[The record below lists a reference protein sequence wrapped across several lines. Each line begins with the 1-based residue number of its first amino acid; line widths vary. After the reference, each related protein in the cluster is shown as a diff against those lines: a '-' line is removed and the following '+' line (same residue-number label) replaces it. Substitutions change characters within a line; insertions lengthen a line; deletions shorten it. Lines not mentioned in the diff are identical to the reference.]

1 MKFIGRSKALKLLTA
16 VLLVFA
22 TPLALRAD
30 QASVH
35 VQPPDLH
42 SPRPLAQQTAE
53 AAIRD
58 YLESWQ
64 AMKSALDQNR
74 AALLNRDFEGTAKDK
89 LSAAISAQI
98 KAGIHTKYEDR
109 SHNIQIVFYSPE
121 GLSIQLVD
129 NVQYDQQVFQNG
141 KLLVS
146 QPALARY
153 VVVLTPSQV
162 RWRVRVF
169 QASPNMPE

>member
-1 MKFIGRSKALKLLTA
+1 MKFTGRSKDLKWLAA
-16 VLLVFA
+16 VLLFIA
-22 TPLALRAD
+22 IPLAFGAD
-30 QASVH
+30 QPSV
-35 VQPPDLH
+35 QIKPPDVH
-42 SPRPLAQQTAE
+42 GPRPLAQQTAE
-53 AAIRD
+53 AAVRD

-64 AMKSALDQNR
+64 AMESALDQNR
-74 AALLNRDFEGTAKDK
+74 ASLLNRDFEGAAKDK
-89 LSAAISAQI
+89 ISAAINGQI

-129 NVQYDQQVFQNG
+129 NVEYDQQVFQNG
-141 KLLVS
+141 KLLVT
-146 QPALARY
+146 QPARARY

-169 QASPNMPE
+169 QAQPE

>member
-1 MKFIGRSKALKLLTA
+1 MKFTGRSKTLKYLVTF
-16 VLLVFA
+16 LLVIA
-22 TPLALRAD
+22 TPLAFGAD
-30 QASVH
+30 QPSVQ
-35 VQPPDLH
+35 VKPPDVH
-42 SPRPLAQQTAE
+42 GPRPIADQTAE
-53 AAIRD
+53 AAVRD

-74 AALLNRDFEGTAKDK
+74 ASLLNRDFEGEAKDK
-89 LSAAISAQI
+89 LTAAISSQM

-129 NVQYDQQVFQNG
+129 NVEYEQQVFQNG
-141 KLLVS
+141 KLLAT
-146 QPALARY
+146 QPARARY
-153 VVVLTPSQV
+153 VVVMTPSQV

-169 QASPNMPE
+169 QAQPE

>member
-1 MKFIGRSKALKLLTA
+1 MKFIGRSKALKFGAAALLIA
-16 VLLVFA
+16 A
-22 TPLALRAD
+22 PLALQAD

-35 VQPPDLH
+35 VKAPDLH
-42 SPRPLAQQTAE
+42 SPRPLADQTAE
-53 AAIRD
+53 AAVRD
-58 YLESWQ
+58 YMESWQ
-64 AMKSALDQNR
+64 AMKTAFDQNR

-89 LSAAISAQI
+89 LSAAISGQI

-129 NVQYDQQVFQNG
+129 DVQYDQQVFQNG
-141 KLLVS
+141 KLLVT
-146 QPALARY
+146 QPAHARY
-153 VVVLTPSQV
+153 IVVMTPSQV

-169 QASPNMPE
+169 QAQPE

>member
-1 MKFIGRSKALKLLTA
+1 MKFTGRSKTLKYLVTFLLA
-16 VLLVFA
+16 IA
-22 TPLALRAD
+22 TPLAFGAD
-30 QASVH
+30 QPSVQ
-35 VQPPDLH
+35 VKPPDVH
-42 SPRPLAQQTAE
+42 GPRPIADQTAE
-53 AAIRD
+53 AAVRD

-74 AALLNRDFEGTAKDK
+74 ASLLNRDFEGEAKDK
-89 LSAAISAQI
+89 LTAAISGQI

-129 NVQYDQQVFQNG
+129 NVEYDQQVFLNG
-141 KLLVS
+141 KLLAT
-146 QPALARY
+146 QPARARY
-153 VVVLTPSQV
+153 VVVMTPSQV

-169 QASPNMPE
+169 QAQPE